1 MKFIGDVFRLLRDT
15 TWPTRKQRW
24 VDFISVIEYTAFF
37 VVIIYIFDQ
46 LVVRGLIAL
55 LDLNLLN

>member
-1 MKFIGDVFRLLRDT
+1 MKFIGDIFRLLRDT

-24 VDFISVIEYTAFF
+24 TDFISVIEYTAFF
-37 VVIIYIFDQ
+37 VLIIYVFDQ

-55 LDLNLLN
+55 LDLNLFR